1 MKIVTDTDKQDQLVR
16 VSGVMD
22 ALGVYETGDV
32 LQSAACEGQGDLKLD
47 LRNVTFVDTSGLG
60 LLVAI
65 FKRLRAE
72 GRNLVIQNPKGQP
85 LELFKSLKLCSV
97 FHIWDMTAS
106 PQAEQRKSEWIVDQ
120 EAA

>member
-1 MKIVTDTDKQDQLVR
+1 MKIVIDTEKQDKLVS

-22 ALGVYETGDV
+22 ALGVYEMGDV
-32 LQSAACEGQGDLKLD
+32 LQSAATEGQGDLELD
-47 LRNVTFVDTSGLG
+47 LSNVTFVDTSGLG

-72 GRNLVIQNPKGQP
+72 GRNLVIQNANGQP
-85 LELFKSLKLCSV
+85 LDLFKSLKLCNV
-97 FHIWDMTAS
+97 FHIWDTTAS
-106 PQAEQRKSEWIVDQ
+106 PQAKQRKYEWIVDQ